1 MADAND
7 MDLVRE
13 FARHNSQTAFAELVQ
28 RHLNLVYSVA
38 LRFTGNT
45 GDAQDVTQAVF
56 IILARKAAGLA
67 VRTVLI
73 GWLYETTRFTAF
85 RLLRTQA
92 RRRTHEQEATM
103 QSTLNE
109 SVPDHVWLQLAPH
122 LEAAMARL
130 AERDR
135 TLLVLRFYENK
146 TGAETAAQLGIGE
159 AAAHKRT
166 ARALEKLRK
175 FFTKRGVTLSST
187 VIAGAIADHSVSTA
201 PVGLAK
207 TVTTIAVAK
216 GTAASASTLT
226 LIKGALKIMAW
237 TKIKMVAVV
246 GVCVLLVAGTAEV
259 IVRHYETNDPWR
271 HMANFSS
278 RAAMQATLAKTRPQ
292 VAILPTIFPEYG
304 GMWWSDKADRRLGM
318 SSTITD
324 LLMDAYSVRN
334 THMVF
339 SEPMPVGKYDFI
351 ANLPQGSAAALQKKI
366 EEQFGVVA
374 HKEVIETD
382 VWVLKAGDPEKLS
395 AFVSRKNSPHE
406 ELKYVDGKTIAVLE
420 DESVDRMADALEGW
434 LLEAPVMNR
443 TGLSGRYDLNLNWD
457 RHDKPSSTA
466 ALVDQLHLAGFELVS
481 SREKIEMLIV
491 EKKK

>member
-1 MADAND
+1 
-7 MDLVRE
+7 VRE

>member
-1 MADAND
+1 
-7 MDLVRE
+7 
-13 FARHNSQTAFAELVQ
+13 
-28 RHLNLVYSVA
+28 VA
-38 LRFTGNT
+38 
-45 GDAQDVTQAVF
+45 
-56 IILARKAAGLA
+56 
-67 VRTVLI
+67 
-73 GWLYETTRFTAF
+73 
-85 RLLRTQA
+85 
-92 RRRTHEQEATM
+92 H
-103 QSTLNE
+103 
-109 SVPDHVWLQLAPH
+109 
-122 LEAAMARL
+122 
-130 AERDR
+130 
-135 TLLVLRFYENK
+135 
-146 TGAETAAQLGIGE
+146 
-159 AAAHKRT
+159 
-166 ARALEKLRK
+166 ALEKLRK
-175 FFTKRGVTLSST
+175 FFTKRGVHST
-187 VIAGAIADHSVSTA
+187 SAIIAGAISANSIQAA

-207 TVTTIAVAK
+207 TISVVAMAK
-216 GTAASASTLT
+216 GAAASASTLT

>member
-1 MADAND
+1 
-7 MDLVRE
+7 
-13 FARHNSQTAFAELVQ
+13 
-28 RHLNLVYSVA
+28 
-38 LRFTGNT
+38 
-45 GDAQDVTQAVF
+45 
-56 IILARKAAGLA
+56 
-67 VRTVLI
+67 
-73 GWLYETTRFTAF
+73 
-85 RLLRTQA
+85 
-92 RRRTHEQEATM
+92 
-103 QSTLNE
+103 
-109 SVPDHVWLQLAPH
+109 
-122 LEAAMARL
+122 
-130 AERDR
+130 
-135 TLLVLRFYENK
+135 
-146 TGAETAAQLGIGE
+146 
-159 AAAHKRT
+159 
-166 ARALEKLRK
+166 
-175 FFTKRGVTLSST
+175 
-187 VIAGAIADHSVSTA
+187 
-201 PVGLAK
+201 
-207 TVTTIAVAK
+207 
-216 GTAASASTLT
+216 
-226 LIKGALKIMAW
+226 
-237 TKIKMVAVV
+237 
-246 GVCVLLVAGTAEV
+246 
-259 IVRHYETNDPWR
+259 
-271 HMANFSS
+271 
-278 RAAMQATLAKTRPQ
+278 
-292 VAILPTIFPEYG
+292 
-304 GMWWSDKADRRLGM
+304 
-318 SSTITD
+318 
-324 LLMDAYSVRN
+324 MDAYSVRN